1 MDDVAANRMDV
12 IRTLTEQRE
21 RAELSGQSF
30 AGYLLDMAI
39 LQLRLEQHNIS
50 DEELLQLCDLL
61 SDGLANRR
69 DPTASS

>member
-1 MDDVAANRMDV
+1 MDDVTAGRLSI
-12 IRTLTEQRE
+12 IRTLTEQRQ
-21 RAELSGQSF
+21 RAELRGDSF

-50 DEELLQLCDLL
+50 DEELVQLCDLL
-61 SDGLANRR
+61 SEKLARDR